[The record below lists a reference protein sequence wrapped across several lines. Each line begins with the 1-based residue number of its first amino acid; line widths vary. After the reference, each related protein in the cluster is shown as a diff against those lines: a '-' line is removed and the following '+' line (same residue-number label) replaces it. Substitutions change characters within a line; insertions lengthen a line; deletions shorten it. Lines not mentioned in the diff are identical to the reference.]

1 MSTCCVHDG
10 LLFTSEYDG
19 WVHCLD
25 ARTGEVHWTH
35 QMGGDNGVDNWSSPY
50 LVDGKIY
57 IGNENGEI
65 LVFKHNKVKTLINT
79 IKMGKGGTKV
89 RATPVCVNGVL
100 YVATE
105 NPCKLYAITPGG
117 K

>member
-1 MSTCCVHDG
+1 MSTCSVHDG

-25 ARTGEVHWTH
+25 ARTGEKYWDHDMEADTWCSCYT
-35 QMGGDNGVDNWSSPY
+35 
-50 LVDGKIY
+50 LDGKVY
-57 IGNENGEI
+57 IGNENGQMLI
-65 LVFKHNKVKTLINT
+65 FKHDKKKQLLNTVEMGSGTLC
-79 IKMGKGGTKV
+79 
-89 RATPVCVNGVL
+89 RATPIAVNGVL

-105 NPCKLYAITPGG
+105 NPCKLYAVTPGG